1 MSFNGFMGGL
11 IGGLELGKRAIEMRP
26 AQIMNL
32 KPKHNK
38 RPTVYSVGGIIGLQ
52 MQVQPSGAKS
62 WLLRIRVGG
71 KRREIGL
78 GPYPDVTVAMARDKA
93 RQMREQIAAGIDPV
107 AERRAAQAILIEQ
120 RAKSITFAEA
130 MQSYLSGKLHE
141 FSNEKHRNQW
151 RSTLTTYAL
160 PVIGNKPV
168 NDIAVQDVQ
177 RVLDP
182 IWLTKT
188 ETATRVRGRVES
200 VLAWATVHGYRE
212 GDNPARWKGNLDAV
226 MPKPGKVAK
235 TGNHPAVA
243 IADLP
248 GWFAMLRTREGMA
261 ARALEFLTLC
271 ASRSGEVRGMEWGE
285 VDLEARMWTIPAERM
300 KAGKE
305 HRVPL
310 TDAAVA
316 ILEGIER
323 RDDSPYVF
331 AAQRGGMLS
340 DMSISAVMRR
350 MPGEWLDPRS
360 GRPAVPHGLRST
372 FRDWVAETTDYPREI
387 AEMALAHQVG
397 NEVERAYRRGD
408 MAEKRRALMTEWAD
422 YCLSC
427 ATH

>member
-1 MSFNGFMGGL
+1 
-11 IGGLELGKRAIEMRP
+11 
-26 AQIMNL
+26 
-32 KPKHNK
+32 
-38 RPTVYSVGGIIGLQ
+38 

-62 WLLRIRVGG
+62 WLLRIKVGD

-78 GPYPDVTVAMARDKA
+78 GPYPDVGVSAARDKA
-93 RQMREQIAAGIDPV
+93 RALREQIAAGIDPV
-107 AERRAAQAILIEQ
+107 AERQAALQAVREEQ
-120 RAKSITFAEA
+120 AKSVTFAVA
-130 MQSYLSGKLHE
+130 MDRYLDSKLTE
-141 FSNEKHRNQW
+141 FSNPKHKQQW
-151 RSTLTTYAL
+151 RNTLTTYAL
-160 PVIGNKPV
+160 PVLGLLQ
-168 NDIAVQDVQ
+168 VQDITVQ
-177 RVLDP
+177 HVQKALDA

-188 ETATRVRGRVES
+188 ETATRVRGRIEA
-200 VLAWATVHGYRE
+200 VLAWATVQGYRS

-226 MPKPGKVAK
+226 MPKPSKVNK

-323 RDDSPYVF
+323 RDDSPYIF

-387 AEMALAHQVG
+387 AEIALAHQVG

-422 YCLSC
+422 YCLSK
-427 ATH
+427 